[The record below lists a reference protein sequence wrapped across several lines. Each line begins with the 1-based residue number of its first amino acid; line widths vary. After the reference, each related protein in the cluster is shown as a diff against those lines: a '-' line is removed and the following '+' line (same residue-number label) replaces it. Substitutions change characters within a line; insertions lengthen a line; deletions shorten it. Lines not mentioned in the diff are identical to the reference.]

1 MPRVNIPYE
10 TDDETLLQEL
20 SKDSMP
26 AFDRLFLKYHGKVL
40 RFVTMFIGDEDE
52 AKDVAQ
58 DIFARLWLKRQSMG
72 NIQNLDNYFYITA
85 RNAALRNIRHH
96 IIERLDRQHTEIADV
111 PELDTPEF
119 TSRLE
124 ACIQEAV
131 AQMPEQRRRIFM
143 MSRYENMSHQEIA
156 DELNISKRT
165 VDKHISLA
173 LADIRKITIALVLA
187 FINAL

>member
-1 MPRVNIPYE
+1 M
-10 TDDETLLQEL
+10 Q
-20 SKDSMP
+20 
-26 AFDRLFLKYHGKVL
+26 AFEKLFLKYHGKVL

-58 DIFARLWLKRQSMG
+58 DIFTHLWQKRQSMG

-85 RNAALRNIRHH
+85 RNAALRSIRHH
-96 IIERLDRQHTEIADV
+96 IIIERLNNQHTEIADV

-124 ACIQEAV
+124 ACIREAID
-131 AQMPEQRRRIFM
+131 QMPGQRRRIFE

-156 DELNISKRT
+156 DKLNISKRT

-173 LADIRKITIALVLA
+173 LADIRKITITLALA